1 MVNQNENENKFIFV
15 LGPYNENGLR
25 FRSSGESYQN
35 EFIFVFVLGY
45 HKDRPKYVWI
55 EDACEG
61 EARGCWAVR
70 PRTSGGCRDG
80 FFLRDF
86 FDKTSRLRYA

>member
-45 HKDRPKYVWI
+45 HKDRPYDQEK
-55 EDACEG
+55 D
-61 EARGCWAVR
+61 RR
-70 PRTSGGCRDG
+70 KDRRSH
-80 FFLRDF
+80 
-86 FDKTSRLRYA
+86 K

>member
-45 HKDRPKYVWI
+45 HKDRPKADPYDCLQN
-55 EDACEG
+55 ENEN
-61 EARGCWAVR
+61 
-70 PRTSGGCRDG
+70 G
-80 FFLRDF
+80 FVFVFVL
-86 FDKTSRLRYA
+86 

>member
-45 HKDRPKYVWI
+45 HKDRP
-55 EDACEG
+55 
-61 EARGCWAVR
+61 
-70 PRTSGGCRDG
+70 
-80 FFLRDF
+80 
-86 FDKTSRLRYA
+86 

>member
-1 MVNQNENENKFIFV
+1 MSTNEANPYDCLQNENENRFVFVFVLWSILMVNQNENENKFIFV

-45 HKDRPKYVWI
+45 HKDRPD
-55 EDACEG
+55 EACIG
-61 EARGCWAVR
+61 N
-70 PRTSGGCRDG
+70 GGR
-80 FFLRDF
+80 
-86 FDKTSRLRYA
+86 